1 MGYNSIVMELQIHAK
16 KRLFV
21 AYPWDMYI
29 QSMYEDIFSEL
40 FKEWDIRYGSEV
52 TLKDSDVS
60 EVEKFMNRNK
70 HLYDIFV
77 SAIGRSDFFI
87 ADVTKTNPNVM
98 LELGVAIQLNKN
110 VLIITSDELKKLPFD
125 ISGFRVSRYK
135 NKSELKRI
143 IKDELSV
150 FEKIRSQNFTTHFDG
165 FYFQFPADGELK
177 HAQVLSLPIP
187 RNIKNLRLRMEYK
200 FLSISNS
207 HDWLGIHLR
216 SPASDMMQTELIY
229 VRSNKSLESVS
240 FPGRRTPVVGTE
252 VTNNKLKQD
261 EDFKILELI
270 IAENSLKAV
279 TPDRY
284 LEDNA
289 LQNENL
295 GGIILH
301 AWAHNPP
308 TQQDLVIA
316 YRNIEIISL
325 DTTAPI

>member
-1 MGYNSIVMELQIHAK
+1 MELQIPTK
-16 KRLFV
+16 KMLFV

-40 FKEWDIRYGSEV
+40 FEEWDIRHGSEV
-52 TLKDSDVS
+52 TLKDSDAS

-77 SAIGRSDFFI
+77 SAIGKSDFFI

-110 VLIITSDELKKLPFD
+110 VLIVTSDELKKLPFD

-135 NKSELKRI
+135 NKNELKKI
-143 IKDELSV
+143 IKDELKT
-150 FEKIRSQNFTTHFDG
+150 FEKIRSQTFLKYFDG
-165 FYFQFPADGELK
+165 FYFPYPSEGELK
-177 HAQVLSLPIP
+177 HGNALPLPIP
-187 RNIKNLRLRMEYK
+187 RNIKNLHLRIEYK

-216 SPASDMMQTELIY
+216 TQAPDIVRSELVY
-229 VRSNKSLESVS
+229 VRSNKKLESVS
-240 FPGRRTPVVGTE
+240 FPGRRTPIVGKEATTQNSQIE
-252 VTNNKLKQD
+252 G
-261 EDFKILELI
+261 DFKVLELI
-270 IAENSLKAV
+270 MVENSLKAV
-279 TPDRY
+279 TPDSS
-284 LEDNA
+284 LEDNE

-295 GGIILH
+295 GGIVLH

-308 TQQDLVIA
+308 TQQNLAIR